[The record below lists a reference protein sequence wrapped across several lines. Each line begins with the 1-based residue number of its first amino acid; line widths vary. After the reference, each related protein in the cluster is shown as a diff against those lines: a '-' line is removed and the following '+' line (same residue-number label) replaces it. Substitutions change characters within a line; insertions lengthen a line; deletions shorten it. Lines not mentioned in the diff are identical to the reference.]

1 MKFEAGAGGNG
12 AATVAEAK
20 ARGKRLPDGS
30 QRVNVAEASSVSI
43 RIEGVAAALTI
54 I

>member
-1 MKFEAGAGGNG
+1 MKFEAGAGVNE
-12 AATVAEAK
+12 AATVAK
-20 ARGKRLPDGS
+20 ARGKRLPDGL
-30 QRVNVAEASSVSI
+30 QWVNVAEASSVSI